1 MFSSVP
7 AEILGLVAGWGFL
20 LIVAAFCFPIRS
32 SYQKPIGKGKI
43 VTAAAV
49 SSIVLVLGIGA
60 LSNLFLSWEKAGRHF
75 FCGSQELQYLR

>member
-49 SSIVLVLGIGA
+49 SSIVLVLGI
-60 LSNLFLSWEKAGRHF
+60 
-75 FCGSQELQYLR
+75 